1 MTQLISPNPQ
11 SCLAYVFLGNE
22 NKHYSQFSTFLLLI
36 DPAAPPHDSLGH
48 GMTTLPVLICEDH
61 KETPSTAVSSS
72 FGLVT
77 LNNINFKGAML

>member
-1 MTQLISPNPQ
+1 MTQLVSPNPQ
-11 SCLAYVFLGNE
+11 SCLACVFLANE
-22 NKHYSQFSTFLLLI
+22 NKHYSQFSSFLLLI

-61 KETPSTAVSSS
+61 KGTAISSS
-72 FGLVT
+72 VGLVI